1 MRVAVTGA
9 ASGIGAATCKILKD
23 RGDEV
28 IAFDVMKPGKDVLE
42 SIDRFHLLDISD
54 LASISEVLGKV
65 DGKFDALMNIAGIPP
80 RSGKDGESSG
90 NEAQVLAVNFFGLR
104 KFTLLLLDKLSD
116 GAAIVSV
123 ASRAGSRWRE
133 NIAQVKSFLRLPE
146 DTDLQEYC
154 GQNGISPVRSYDLS
168 KEAIIVWS
176 MAQTEA
182 FLERGLRINSVS
194 PAGVSTRILDDFREA
209 FGKERIDKNTER
221 AGRACLP
228 EETASV
234 AVFMIS
240 KESAWIKGCDIVVDG
255 GSFAMANSD
264 LLELSE
270 FAPAR

>member
-28 IAFDVMKPGKDVLE
+28 VAFDVIKPGKDVLE
-42 SIDRFHLLDISD
+42 NIDRFLLLDIAD
-54 LASISEVLGKV
+54 LASISEVLAKV
-65 DGKFDALMNIAGIPP
+65 DGRFDALMNIAGIPP

-146 DTDLQEYC
+146 DTNLQEYC
-154 GQNGISPVRSYDLS
+154 RRNGINPVRSYDLS

-182 FLERGLRINSVS
+182 FLERGLRINSIS
-194 PAGVSTRILDDFREA
+194 PAGVSTRILEDFREA
-209 FGKERIDKNTER
+209 FGKERVDKNTER

-228 EETASV
+228 EEAASV

-240 KESAWIKGCDIVVDG
+240 KESAWIKGCDIFVDG
-255 GSFAMANSD
+255 GSFAMGNGD

-270 FAPAR
+270 FALVT

>member
-28 IAFDVMKPGKDVLE
+28 VAFDVMKPGKDVLKN
-42 SIDRFHLLDISD
+42 IDRFLLLDIAD
-54 LASISEVLGKV
+54 FASISEALAKV

-80 RSGKDGESSG
+80 RSGKADESSG

-104 KFTLLLLDKLSD
+104 KFTLLLLDKLND

-154 GQNGISPVRSYDLS
+154 RRNGINPVRSYDLS

-182 FLERGLRINSVS
+182 FLGRGLRINSIS
-194 PAGVSTRILDDFREA
+194 PAGVSTRILEDFREA
-209 FGKERIDKNTER
+209 FGKERVDKNTER

-240 KESAWIKGCDIVVDG
+240 KESAWIKGCDIFVDG
-255 GSFAMANSD
+255 GSFAMANGD

-270 FAPAR
+270 FALVK